1 VFDCAGTIQGQPLA
15 GALGPPHNLRLVE
28 PPVSDIDSPDQGLWL
43 ERATFAYNDLW
54 VLRETDLHVPRGAD
68 LLVTGHNGVGKSTFL
83 FLCAGLL
90 PATTGRVLLDG
101 RVPHVSTPSDLVRGG
116 VRRGV
121 LFDSGGLLS
130 NLSALNNVTL
140 ALRYHADVFGID
152 EREIERRARDALTEL
167 RVAPTDFHALPAHL
181 SLGVRKR
188 VSLARA
194 LVLEPNFV
202 FFDDPDAGL
211 DAPTRA
217 LVYKLLERFRD
228 DPKITMVVT
237 SNSRPLIERMAIPI
251 VELAHGHLRKKS
263 GSQSPNSR
271 GPSY

>member
-1 VFDCAGTIQGQPLA
+1 
-15 GALGPPHNLRLVE
+15 VE
-28 PPVSDIDSPDQGLWL
+28 PPVSDLDSPAQGLWL
-43 ERATFAYNDLW
+43 ERAAFAYNDLW
-54 VLRETDLHVPRGAD
+54 VIRETDLHVARGGG

-83 FLCAGLL
+83 FLCAGLV
-90 PATTGRVLLDG
+90 PATTGSVLLDG
-101 RVPHVSTPSDLVRGG
+101 RAPHVSTPSDLVRNG

-121 LFDSGGLLS
+121 LFDTGGLLS

-140 ALRYHADVFGID
+140 ALRYHADVFALD
-152 EREIERRARDALTEL
+152 EQEIARRARAALTEL
-167 RVAPTDFHALPAHL
+167 RVAQTDFHALPAHL

-211 DAPTRA
+211 DAPTRT
-217 LVYKLLERFRD
+217 LVYQLLERFRD
-228 DPKITMVVT
+228 DPKITMVVA
-237 SNSRPLIERMAIPI
+237 SNSRALIERMAVPI
-251 VELAHGHLRKKS
+251 VELSHGYLLKKS
-263 GSQSPNSR
+263 GSQGPSSR

>member
-1 VFDCAGTIQGQPLA
+1 VSHNPGQ
-15 GALGPPHNLRLVE
+15 VE
-28 PPVSDIDSPDQGLWL
+28 SQAAVGNTDEGLLL
-43 ERATFAYNDLW
+43 ERATFAYGDLW
-54 VLRETDLHVPRGAD
+54 VLRETDLHVPRGGD
-68 LLVTGHNGVGKSTFL
+68 LLVTGDNGVGKSTFL

-101 RVPHVSTPSDLVRGG
+101 RAPHVAKPSDLVRQG

-140 ALRYHADVFGID
+140 ALRYHADIFGLD
-152 EREIERRARDALTEL
+152 DREIEKRARAALTEL
-167 RVAPTDFHALPAHL
+167 RVAQTDFHALPAHL

-194 LVLEPNFV
+194 LVLDPNFV

-211 DAPTRA
+211 DAATRL
-217 LVYKLLERFRD
+217 LVYGLLERFRD
-228 DPKITMVVT
+228 DPKMTMVVA
-237 SNSRPLIERMAIPI
+237 SNSRPLIERMG
-251 VELAHGHLRKKS
+251 VETLELRHGYLLRKS
-263 GSQSPNSR
+263 SR
-271 GPSY
+271 GPNSIGPAG

>member
-1 VFDCAGTIQGQPLA
+1 
-15 GALGPPHNLRLVE
+15 VE
-28 PPVSDIDSPDQGLWL
+28 PPVSNLDSPNQGLLL
-43 ERATFAYNDLW
+43 ERASFAYNELW
-54 VLRETDLHVPRGAD
+54 VLRETELHVPRGAG

-83 FLCAGLL
+83 FLCAGLV

-101 RVPHVSTPSDLVRGG
+101 HAPHVSTPSDMVRGG

-140 ALRYHADVFGID
+140 ALRYHADVFGLD
-152 EREIERRARDALTEL
+152 EPEIARRARAALTEL
-167 RVAPTDFHALPAHL
+167 RVAQADFHALPAHL

-217 LVYKLLERFRD
+217 LVYQLLERFRD
-228 DPKITMVVT
+228 DPKITMVVA
-237 SNSRPLIERMAIPI
+237 SNSRPLIERMALPI
-251 VELAHGHLRKKS
+251 VELSHGYLVKKS

>member
-1 VFDCAGTIQGQPLA
+1 MQIDEG
-15 GALGPPHNLRLVE
+15 LV
-28 PPVSDIDSPDQGLWL
+28 L
-43 ERATFAYNDLW
+43 ERATFAYGDLW
-54 VLRETDLHVPRGAD
+54 VLRETDLHVPRGGD

-90 PATTGRVLLDG
+90 PVTTGRVLLNG
-101 RVPHVSTPSDLVRGG
+101 RAPHLTTPSDLVRHG

-140 ALRYHADVFGID
+140 ALRYHADLFGLD
-152 EREIERRARDALTEL
+152 EQEIERRAREALTEL
-167 RVAPTDFHALPAHL
+167 RVAQSDFHALPAHL

-194 LVLEPNFV
+194 MVLDPNFV

-211 DAPTRA
+211 DSPTRA
-217 LVYKLLERFRD
+217 LVYEHTRAL
-228 DPKITMVVT
+228 
-237 SNSRPLIERMAIPI
+237 SRRPAHHHGRRQQQSALDR
-251 VELAHGHLRKKS
+251 AHGRGDARALPRLFAAPFQRK
-263 GSQSPNSR
+263 PALA
-271 GPSY
+271 

>member
-1 VFDCAGTIQGQPLA
+1 M
-15 GALGPPHNLRLVE
+15 
-28 PPVSDIDSPDQGLWL
+28 L

-54 VLRETDLHVPRGAD
+54 VVRETDLHVPRGEG
-68 LLVTGHNGVGKSTFL
+68 LVVTGHNGVGKSTFL

-90 PATTGRVLLDG
+90 RATSGRVLLDG
-101 RVPHVSTPSDLVRGG
+101 HSPHVSTPSDLVRAG

-121 LFDSGGLLS
+121 VFDSGGLLS
-130 NLSALNNVTL
+130 NMSALNNVTL
-140 ALRYHADVFGID
+140 ALRYHADLFGL
-152 EREIERRARDALTEL
+152 EEQEISRRARVALSEL
-167 RVAPTDFHALPAHL
+167 RVDQNDFHALPAHL

-194 LVLEPNFV
+194 LALEPNFV

-217 LVYKLLERFRD
+217 LVYQLIERLRD
-228 DPKITMVVT
+228 DPKITMVVV
-237 SNSRPLIERMAIPI
+237 SNSRPLIEQLMMPV
-251 VELAHGHLRKKS
+251 VELSHGQLLKKAA
-263 GSQSPNSR
+263 SQGPTSR

>member
-1 VFDCAGTIQGQPLA
+1 M
-15 GALGPPHNLRLVE
+15 E
-28 PPVSDIDSPDQGLWL
+28 PSVPDLDSRAQGLLL
-43 ERATFAYNDLW
+43 ERAAFAYNDLW
-54 VLRETDLHVPRGAD
+54 VIRETDLHVPRGGG

-90 PATTGRVLLDG
+90 PATAGRVLLDG
-101 RVPHVSTPSDLVRGG
+101 QAPHVSTPSDLVRGG

-140 ALRYHADVFGID
+140 ALRYHADVFGL
-152 EREIERRARDALTEL
+152 EEQEITRRARAALSEL
-167 RVAPTDFHALPAHL
+167 RVAQTDFHTLPAHL

-202 FFDDPDAGL
+202 FFDDPDTGL
-211 DAPTRA
+211 DAPTRT
-217 LVYKLLERFRD
+217 LVYQLLERFRD
-228 DPKITMVVT
+228 DPKITMVLV
-237 SNSRPLIERMAIPI
+237 SNSRSLIERMSVPL
-251 VELAHGHLRKKS
+251 VELAHGYLLKKS
-263 GSQSPNSR
+263 AGQERTSR

>member
-1 VFDCAGTIQGQPLA
+1 VR
-15 GALGPPHNLRLVE
+15 PPHNPVLVE
-28 PPVSDIDSPDQGLWL
+28 PEASRGGLAEEGLVL
-43 ERATFAYNDLW
+43 ERATFSYGDLW
-54 VLRETDLHVPRGAD
+54 VLRETDLHVPRGGD
-68 LLVTGHNGVGKSTFL
+68 LLVTGDNGVGKSTFL

-101 RVPHVSTPSDLVRGG
+101 RAPHVAKPSELVRRG

-140 ALRYHADVFGID
+140 ALRYHADVFAL
-152 EREIERRARDALTEL
+152 EEKEIERRARVALSEL
-167 RVAPTDFHALPAHL
+167 RVAQTDFHTLPGHL

-194 LVLEPNFV
+194 LVLDPNFV

-211 DAPTRA
+211 DAATRK
-217 LVYKLLERFRD
+217 LVYDLLERFRD
-228 DPKITMVVT
+228 DPKITMVVA
-237 SNSRPLIERMAIPI
+237 SNSRPLIERLGVET
-251 VELAHGHLRKKS
+251 VELRHGYLLRKAS
-263 GSQSPNSR
+263 H
-271 GPSY
+271 GPSSLGPAG

>member
-1 VFDCAGTIQGQPLA
+1 M
-15 GALGPPHNLRLVE
+15 E
-28 PPVSDIDSPDQGLWL
+28 PPVSDLDSPATGLLL

-54 VLRETDLHVPRGAD
+54 VLRETDLHVPRGGD

-83 FLCAGLL
+83 FLCAGLV

-101 RVPHVSTPSDLVRGG
+101 RAPHVSTPSDLVRGG

-140 ALRYHADVFGID
+140 ALRYHADVFGLD
-152 EREIERRARDALTEL
+152 EPEIERRARAALSEL
-167 RVAPTDFHALPAHL
+167 RVAQADFHALPAHL

-217 LVYKLLERFRD
+217 LVYQLLERFRD
-228 DPKITMVVT
+228 DPKITMVVA
-237 SNSRPLIERMAIPI
+237 SNSRPLIERMAVPI
-251 VELAHGHLRKKS
+251 VELSHGYLLKKS
-263 GSQSPNSR
+263 GGQSQNSR

>member
-1 VFDCAGTIQGQPLA
+1 VEQSVS
-15 GALGPPHNLRLVE
+15 NLDLPE
-28 PPVSDIDSPDQGLWL
+28 QGLL
-43 ERATFAYNDLW
+43 LDRAAFAYNDLW
-54 VLRETDLHVPRGAD
+54 VLKETDLHVPRGGG

-83 FLCAGLL
+83 FLCAGLV
-90 PATTGRVLLDG
+90 PATAGRVLLDG
-101 RVPHVSTPSDLVRGG
+101 CAPHVSTPSELVRNG

-121 LFDSGGLLS
+121 LFGSGGLLS

-140 ALRYHADVFGID
+140 ALRYHADVFGFD
-152 EREIERRARDALTEL
+152 ESEIARRARAALAEL
-167 RVAPTDFHALPAHL
+167 SVAQTDFNALPAHL

-217 LVYKLLERFRD
+217 LVYQLLERFRD
-228 DPKITMVVT
+228 DPKITMVVA
-237 SNSRPLIERMAIPI
+237 SNSRVLIERMSVPL
-251 VELAHGHLRKKS
+251 VELSHGHLSKKS
-263 GSQSPNSR
+263 DDPSQSSR

>member
-1 VFDCAGTIQGQPLA
+1 
-15 GALGPPHNLRLVE
+15 
-28 PPVSDIDSPDQGLWL
+28 
-43 ERATFAYNDLW
+43 LW
-54 VLRETDLHVPRGAD
+54 VLRETELHVPRGGN
-68 LLVTGHNGVGKSTFL
+68 LVVTGHNGVGKSTFL
-83 FLCAGLL
+83 FLCAGLV
-90 PATTGRVLLDG
+90 PATSGRVLLDG
-101 RVPHVSTPSDLVRGG
+101 HAPHVSTPSDLVRSG

-140 ALRYHADVFGID
+140 ALRYHADVFGLD
-152 EREIERRARDALTEL
+152 EQAILRRARSALSEL
-167 RVAPTDFHALPAHL
+167 RVAQSDFHALPAHL

-211 DAPTRA
+211 DAPTRT
-217 LVYKLLERFRD
+217 LVYQLLERFRD
-228 DPKITMVVT
+228 DPKITMIVA
-237 SNSRPLIERMAIPI
+237 SNSRPLIERMSLSL
-251 VELAHGHLRKKS
+251 VELSHGYLLRKS
-263 GSQSPNSR
+263 GAQSENSR

>member
-1 VFDCAGTIQGQPLA
+1 MV
-15 GALGPPHNLRLVE
+15 ALSIPDL
-28 PPVSDIDSPDQGLWL
+28 DSHAQGLLL
-43 ERATFAYNDLW
+43 ERAAFAYNELW
-54 VLRETDLHVPRGAD
+54 VIRETDLHVPRGGG

-101 RVPHVSTPSDLVRGG
+101 RAPHVSTPSDLVRGG

-140 ALRYHADVFGID
+140 ALRYHADVFGL
-152 EREIERRARDALTEL
+152 EEQEIARRARVALSEL
-167 RVAPTDFHALPAHL
+167 RVAQSDFHALPAHL

-194 LVLEPNFV
+194 LVLNPNFV
-202 FFDDPDAGL
+202 FFDDPDGGL
-211 DAPTRA
+211 DAPTRT
-217 LVYKLLERFRD
+217 LVYELLERFRD
-228 DPKITMVVT
+228 DPKITMVLA
-237 SNSRPLIERMAIPI
+237 SNSRPLIERMAVPI
-251 VELAHGHLRKKS
+251 VELSHGHLLKRAS
-263 GSQSPNSR
+263 SQEPTSR

>member
-1 VFDCAGTIQGQPLA
+1 M
-15 GALGPPHNLRLVE
+15 
-28 PPVSDIDSPDQGLWL
+28 L
-43 ERATFAYNDLW
+43 ERATFAYNDLS
-54 VLRETDLHVPRGAD
+54 VIRETDLHVQRGGD

-83 FLCAGLL
+83 FLCAGLV
-90 PATTGRVLLDG
+90 PATSGRVLLDG
-101 RVPHVSTPSDLVRGG
+101 CAPHVSTPSDLVRNG

-140 ALRYHADVFGID
+140 ALRYHADVFGLD
-152 EREIERRARDALTEL
+152 EANIGRRAREALSEL
-167 RVAPTDFHALPAHL
+167 RVAQADFHALPAHL

-194 LVLEPNFV
+194 LVLDPNFV

-217 LVYKLLERFRD
+217 LVYSLLERFRD
-228 DPKITMVVT
+228 DPKITLVVA
-237 SNSRPLIERMAIPI
+237 SNSRPLIERMAVPI
-251 VELAHGHLRKKS
+251 VELSHGYLLKKA
-263 GSQSPNSR
+263 GSQRAHSR

>member
-1 VFDCAGTIQGQPLA
+1 M
-15 GALGPPHNLRLVE
+15 E
-28 PPVSDIDSPDQGLWL
+28 PPVSDLDSSAQGLWL

-54 VLRETDLHVPRGAD
+54 VIRETDLHVPRGGD

-83 FLCAGLL
+83 FLCAGLV

-101 RVPHVSTPSDLVRGG
+101 HTPHVSTPSDLVRAG

-140 ALRYHADVFGID
+140 ALRYHADVLGLQ
-152 EREIERRARDALTEL
+152 EEEIARRARAALTEL
-167 RVAPTDFHALPAHL
+167 RVTQTDFHALPAHL

-211 DAPTRA
+211 DAPTRR
-217 LVYKLLERFRD
+217 LVYQLLERFRD
-228 DPKITMVVT
+228 DPKITMVLA
-237 SNSRPLIERMAIPI
+237 SNSRPLIERMGVPI
-251 VELAHGHLRKKS
+251 VELSHGYLLKKS
-263 GSQSPNSR
+263 GSQGPTSR

>member
-1 VFDCAGTIQGQPLA
+1 M
-15 GALGPPHNLRLVE
+15 
-28 PPVSDIDSPDQGLWL
+28 L
-43 ERATFAYNDLW
+43 ERAAFAYNDLW
-54 VLRETDLHVPRGAD
+54 VLRETDLHVPRGGG
-68 LLVTGHNGVGKSTFL
+68 LVVTGHNGVGKSTFL

-90 PATTGRVLLDG
+90 RASTGRVLLDG
-101 RVPHVSTPSDLVRGG
+101 HSPLVSTPSDLVRAG

-130 NLSALNNVTL
+130 NMSALNNVTL
-140 ALRYHADVFGID
+140 ALRYHADLFGLA
-152 EREIERRARDALTEL
+152 EQEISHRARTALTEL
-167 RVAPTDFHALPAHL
+167 RVAESDFHALPAHL

-211 DAPTRA
+211 DLPTRT
-217 LVYKLLERFRD
+217 LVYQLIERLRD
-228 DPKITMVVT
+228 DPKITMLVV
-237 SNSRPLIERMAIPI
+237 SNSRPLIERMMMPV
-251 VELAHGHLRKKS
+251 VELSHGQLLKKS
-263 GSQSPNSR
+263 SSTEPSSH

>member
-1 VFDCAGTIQGQPLA
+1 L
-15 GALGPPHNLRLVE
+15 L
-28 PPVSDIDSPDQGLWL
+28 L
-43 ERATFAYNDLW
+43 ERAAFAYNDLW
-54 VLRETDLHVPRGAD
+54 VLRETDLHVPRGGG

-90 PATTGRVLLDG
+90 PATSGRVLLDG
-101 RVPHVSTPSDLVRGG
+101 RAPHVSTPSDLVRGG

-140 ALRYHADVFGID
+140 ALRYHADVFGL
-152 EREIERRARDALTEL
+152 EEQEIASRARAALTEL
-167 RVAPTDFHALPAHL
+167 RVAQTDFHALPAHL

-211 DAPTRA
+211 DAPTRT
-217 LVYKLLERFRD
+217 LVYELLERFRD
-228 DPKITMVVT
+228 DPKTTMVLV
-237 SNSRPLIERMAIPI
+237 SNSRALIERMSVPL
-251 VELAHGHLRKKS
+251 VELAHGYLLKKS
-263 GSQSPNSR
+263 GSPTSR

>member
-1 VFDCAGTIQGQPLA
+1 ML
-15 GALGPPHNLRLVE
+15 
-28 PPVSDIDSPDQGLWL
+28 L
-43 ERATFAYNDLW
+43 ERAAFAYNELW
-54 VLRETDLHVPRGAD
+54 VIQETDLHLPRGAD

-83 FLCAGLL
+83 FLCAGLV
-90 PATTGRVLLDG
+90 PATRGRVLLDG
-101 RVPHVSTPSDLVRGG
+101 RAPHVATPSDLVRHG

-121 LFDSGGLLS
+121 LFDTGGLLS
-130 NLSALNNVTL
+130 NLSALENVTL
-140 ALRYHADVFGID
+140 ALRYHADVFGFD
-152 EREIERRARDALTEL
+152 DAEIERRARAALGEL
-167 RVAPTDFHALPAHL
+167 RVGQLDFHALPAHL

-194 LVLEPNFV
+194 LVQDPNFV

-228 DPKITMVVT
+228 DTKITMVVA
-237 SNSRPLIERMAIPI
+237 SNSRPLIERMGLPI
-251 VELAHGHLRKKS
+251 VELSHGHLLKRT

>member
-1 VFDCAGTIQGQPLA
+1 
-15 GALGPPHNLRLVE
+15 LVE
-28 PPVSDIDSPDQGLWL
+28 PEASHGGTEQGLVL
-43 ERATFAYNDLW
+43 ERATFAYGDLW
-54 VLRETDLHVPRGAD
+54 VLRETDLHVPRGGD
-68 LLVTGHNGVGKSTFL
+68 LLVTGDNGVGKSTFL

-101 RVPHVSTPSDLVRGG
+101 RAPHVATPSELVRRG

-140 ALRYHADVFGID
+140 ALRYHADVFGLD
-152 EREIERRARDALTEL
+152 DPEIERRARAALSEL
-167 RVAPTDFHALPAHL
+167 RVSQADFHALPAHL

-194 LVLEPNFV
+194 LVLDPNFV

-211 DAPTRA
+211 DAATRR
-217 LVYKLLERFRD
+217 LVYDLLERFRD
-228 DPKITMVVT
+228 DPKVTMIVA
-237 SNSRPLIERMAIPI
+237 SNSRPLIERMG
-251 VELAHGHLRKKS
+251 VETLELRHGYLLRKTNQ
-263 GSQSPNSR
+263 SQL
-271 GPSY
+271 

>member
-1 VFDCAGTIQGQPLA
+1 M
-15 GALGPPHNLRLVE
+15 E
-28 PPVSDIDSPDQGLWL
+28 PPVSDLASPAQGLLL
-43 ERATFAYNDLW
+43 ERAAFAYNEFW
-54 VLRETDLHVPRGAD
+54 VLRETDLHVPRGGG

-83 FLCAGLL
+83 FLCAGLV
-90 PATTGRVLLDG
+90 PATTGRVSLDG
-101 RVPHVSTPSDLVRGG
+101 RAPHVATPSELVRGG

-140 ALRYHADVFGID
+140 ALRYHADLFGLD
-152 EREIERRARDALTEL
+152 EQEIARRARAALSEL
-167 RVAPTDFHALPAHL
+167 RVAQTDFHALPAHL

-202 FFDDPDAGL
+202 FFDDPDGGL

-217 LVYKLLERFRD
+217 LVYQLLERFRD
-228 DPKITMVVT
+228 DPKITMVLA
-237 SNSRPLIERMAIPI
+237 SNSRPLIERMAVPI
-251 VELAHGHLRKKS
+251 VELSHGYLLKKA
-263 GSQSPNSR
+263 GSQNPTSR

>member
-1 VFDCAGTIQGQPLA
+1 MEPQASDSASFDGG
-15 GALGPPHNLRLVE
+15 LRL
-28 PPVSDIDSPDQGLWL
+28 D
-43 ERATFAYNDLW
+43 RAAFAYNELW
-54 VLRETDLHVPRGAD
+54 VLKETDLHLPRGGD

-83 FLCAGLL
+83 FLCAGLV
-90 PATTGRVLLDG
+90 PATSGRVLLDG
-101 RVPHVSTPSDLVRGG
+101 REPHVSTPSDLVRSG

-130 NLSALNNVTL
+130 NLSALMNVTL
-140 ALRYHADVFGID
+140 ALRYHADVFGFD
-152 EREIERRARDALTEL
+152 EVEIERRARDALSEL
-167 RVAPTDFHALPAHL
+167 RVAQADFHALPAHL

-194 LVLEPNFV
+194 LVLDPNFV

-217 LVYKLLERFRD
+217 LVYRLLERFRD
-228 DPKITMVVT
+228 DPKITMVVA
-237 SNSRPLIERMAIPI
+237 SNSRTLIERMGVQIF
-251 VELAHGHLRKKS
+251 ELSHGHLRQKTD
-263 GSQSPNSR
+263 GQSPNSR

>member
-1 VFDCAGTIQGQPLA
+1 MWLA
-15 GALGPPHNLRLVE
+15 GARGAPHNPPLVE
-28 PPVSDIDSPDQGLWL
+28 PSVPDLESHTRGLLL
-43 ERATFAYNDLW
+43 ERAAFAYNDLW
-54 VLRETDLHVPRGAD
+54 VLRETDLHVPRGGG

-83 FLCAGLL
+83 FLCAGLV

-101 RVPHVSTPSDLVRGG
+101 QAPHVSTPSDLVRGG

-140 ALRYHADVFGID
+140 ALRYHADVFGL
-152 EREIERRARDALTEL
+152 EEQEIARRARAALSEL
-167 RVAPTDFHALPAHL
+167 RVAQTDFHALPAHL

-211 DAPTRA
+211 DAPTRT
-217 LVYKLLERFRD
+217 LVYRLLERFRD
-228 DPKITMVVT
+228 DPKITMLVA
-237 SNSRPLIERMAIPI
+237 SNSRPLIERMSLQI
-251 VELAHGHLRKKS
+251 VELSHGHLLNKA
-263 GSQSPNSR
+263 GSQSPNSH

>member
-1 VFDCAGTIQGQPLA
+1 MESQPA
-15 GALGPPHNLRLVE
+15 RNP
-28 PPVSDIDSPDQGLWL
+28 DTDQGLVL
-43 ERATFAYNDLW
+43 DHATFAYGDLW

-90 PATTGRVLLDG
+90 PATSGRVLLDG
-101 RVPHVSTPSDLVRGG
+101 KAPNVQTPSDLVRHG

-140 ALRYHADVFGID
+140 ALRYHADVFGLD
-152 EREIERRARDALTEL
+152 DKEVERRAREALTEL
-167 RVAPTDFHALPAHL
+167 RVTQADFHALPAHL

-194 LVLEPNFV
+194 LVLDPNFV

-211 DAPTRA
+211 DAPTRS
-217 LVYKLLERFRD
+217 LVYGLLERFRD
-228 DPKITMVVT
+228 DPRTTMIVS
-237 SNSRPLIERMAIPI
+237 SNSRPLIERMA
-251 VELAHGHLRKKS
+251 VETLELSHGYLLRRS
-263 GSQSPNSR
+263 SQGPNSR
-271 GPSY
+271 RPDG

>member
-1 VFDCAGTIQGQPLA
+1 M
-15 GALGPPHNLRLVE
+15 VE
-28 PPVSDIDSPDQGLWL
+28 HPVSDLDSPERGLFL
-43 ERATFAYNDLW
+43 ERAAFAYNDLW
-54 VLRETDLHVPRGAD
+54 VLRETELHVPRGAG

-83 FLCAGLL
+83 FLCAGLV

-101 RVPHVSTPSDLVRGG
+101 LAPHVSTPSDLVRGG

-140 ALRYHADVFGID
+140 ALRYHADVFGLD
-152 EREIERRARDALTEL
+152 EQEIARRARAALTEL
-167 RVAPTDFHALPAHL
+167 RVAQTDFHALPAHL

-211 DAPTRA
+211 DAPTRR
-217 LVYKLLERFRD
+217 LVYQLLERFRD
-228 DPKITMVVT
+228 DPKITMVLA
-237 SNSRPLIERMAIPI
+237 SNSRPLIERMGVPI
-251 VELAHGHLRKKS
+251 VELSHGYLLKKS
-263 GSQSPNSR
+263 GSQGPTSR